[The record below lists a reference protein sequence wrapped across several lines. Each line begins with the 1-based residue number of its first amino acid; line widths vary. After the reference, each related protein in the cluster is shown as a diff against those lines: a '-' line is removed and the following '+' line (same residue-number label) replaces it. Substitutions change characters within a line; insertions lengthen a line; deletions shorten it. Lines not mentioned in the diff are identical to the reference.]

1 MAYKLNM
8 AARSITYRKRQ
19 YIPLLVVCAI
29 GIAISVFCVF
39 IVRGMLYALESK
51 ARIYY
56 GGDFMIWSGKSG
68 NDEIEIPHVYKTIE
82 ELQSSFPKGT
92 IIAPRF
98 SFNFNEDTTSF
109 YFEGVSAIQ
118 RVIQGI
124 NFNSEYELL
133 SQFTFASGGIDNI
146 AGTNGILLS
155 EPIAKKLGVKIGDE
169 IILMTRTSDN
179 FLNTIP
185 LSIHGIFRD
194 SSLFGAYTSYMDID
208 FLREVCDM
216 PNDWANR
223 ICIQLPRGYDA
234 NKIGPA
240 ISEELGKTFS
250 MFPYEKTK
258 YDFRNYKETAD
269 YKGLMYK
276 LIPLQENLSDV
287 DILVDAM
294 NAVSLFAI
302 VMLLIIIAAGVSSAY
317 RVIIMKR
324 INEIGI
330 YMAIGM
336 RRAEITQMIL
346 SETLILMIAGSFC
359 GMILSLVFC
368 QILSQFNLSFIP
380 AFDIFL
386 INGVIK
392 PAISPAAFIAVVFT
406 VCVTTI
412 AAVLFSIRK
421 SVQMAPV
428 EALGVT
434 E

>member
-19 YIPLLVVCAI
+19 YIPLLIVCAI

-39 IVRGMLYALESK
+39 IVRGMLSALESK

-68 NDEIEIPHVYKTIE
+68 DGKLETPCVYEIIE
-82 ELQSSFPKGT
+82 EMRPSFPKGS
-92 IIAPRF
+92 IITPRF
-98 SFNFNEDTTSF
+98 SFDFDEDTTSF

-118 RVIQGI
+118 RIIQGV
-124 NFNSEYELL
+124 NFNLEHGLL
-133 SQFTFASGGIDNI
+133 SQFTFVSGGIDNI
-146 AGTNGILLS
+146 AGTNGLLIS
-155 EPIAKKLGVKIGDE
+155 EPIAKKLGVKVGDE

-208 FLREVCDM
+208 FLREACDM
-216 PNDWANR
+216 PSDWANR
-223 ICIQLPRGYDA
+223 ICIQLPREYNP
-234 NKIGPA
+234 NKIGHT
-240 ISEELGKTFS
+240 INEKLGKTLS

-258 YDFRNYKETAD
+258 YDFRNYKKTAD
-269 YKGLMYK
+269 YKGIMHK
-276 LIPLQENLSDV
+276 LVPLQENLSDV

-294 NAVSLFAI
+294 NAVTLFAI

-336 RRAEITQMIL
+336 RRAEIAQMIL
-346 SETLILMIAGSFC
+346 SETLILMVAGSFC

-392 PAISPAAFIAVVFT
+392 PAISPAAFIVVVFT

-412 AAVLFSIRK
+412 VAVLFSIRK